1 MGREAGLSPV
11 PFGPLRVLDG
21 LVRLGMAGAGELA
34 ETLGVTPAAV
44 RSHLNSLLRRGLVE
58 VAFRRSGAAGP
69 RERVWRATAS
79 GLSQARP
86 HRFPYLLTAFL
97 HAMRERLGM
106 EGLAELLGEAA
117 RQLARAHPP
126 PSGASLPQRLQH
138 LRELLDTLG
147 VATCYEEK
155 EGAHELCLVSSLLP
169 REFSRYPEMYV
180 FHRALTEEILG
191 VPVELTTDARQEV
204 CVLRFREPQ
213 ARATRT

>member
-11 PFGPLRVLDG
+11 PFGPLRVLHW

-44 RSHLNSLLRRGLVE
+44 RGHLNSLHRRGLVE

-69 RERVWRATAS
+69 RERVWRATAR

-97 HAMRERLGM
+97 HTMGERLGM
-106 EGLAELLGEAA
+106 EGLAEVLGEAA
-117 RQLARAHPP
+117 RQLARNHPP
-126 PSGASLPQRLQH
+126 LSGASLPQRLQH

-147 VATCYEEK
+147 VAICYREK
-155 EGAHELCLVSSLLP
+155 EGAVPDELAPPPGVLP
-169 REFSRYPEMYV
+169 LP
-180 FHRALTEEILG
+180 
-191 VPVELTTDARQEV
+191 
-204 CVLRFREPQ
+204 
-213 ARATRT
+213 

>member
-21 LVRLGMAGAGELA
+21 LI
-34 ETLGVTPAAV
+34 
-44 RSHLNSLLRRGLVE
+44 
-58 VAFRRSGAAGP
+58 
-69 RERVWRATAS
+69 
-79 GLSQARP
+79 
-86 HRFPYLLTAFL
+86 
-97 HAMRERLGM
+97 RLGM

-155 EGAHELCLVSSLLP
+155 EGDRELRLVSSLLP

-180 FHRALTEEILG
+180 FYRALTEEILG
-191 VPVELTTDARQEV
+191 VPVELTTDARQGV
-204 CVLRFREPQ
+204 CVLHFREPQ

>member
-1 MGREAGLSPV
+1 MGREARLSPV
-11 PFGPLRVLDG
+11 PFGQLRVLDG

-44 RSHLNSLLRRGLVE
+44 RVHLNSLLRRGLVE

-86 HRFPYLLTAFL
+86 HRSPYLLTAFL

-117 RQLARAHPP
+117 RQLARARPP

-155 EGAHELCLVSSLLP
+155 EGAHELCLISSLLP
-169 REFSRYPEMYV
+169 PEFSRCPEMYA
-180 FHRALTEEILG
+180 FHRALAGEILG
-191 VPVELTTDARQEV
+191 VAVELELVNDRRGGN
-204 CVLRFREPQ
+204 CLLRFRS
-213 ARATRT
+213 A

>member
-21 LVRLGMAGAGELA
+21 LV
-34 ETLGVTPAAV
+34 
-44 RSHLNSLLRRGLVE
+44 
-58 VAFRRSGAAGP
+58 
-69 RERVWRATAS
+69 
-79 GLSQARP
+79 
-86 HRFPYLLTAFL
+86 
-97 HAMRERLGM
+97 RLGM

-155 EGAHELCLVSSLLP
+155 EGDRELRLVSSLLP

-204 CVLRFREPQ
+204 CVPRF
-213 ARATRT
+213 ASLKRAPRGRNRS